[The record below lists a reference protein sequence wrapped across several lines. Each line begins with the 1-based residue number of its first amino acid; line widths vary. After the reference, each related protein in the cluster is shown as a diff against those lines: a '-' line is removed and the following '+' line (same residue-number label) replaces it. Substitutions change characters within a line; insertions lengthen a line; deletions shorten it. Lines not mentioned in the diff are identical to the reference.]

1 MFGVQTWVF
10 ISTMENYM
18 PISYIND
25 FIFCPR
31 SIYNHQMYQNRDEI
45 LYQGEK
51 QTEGKAAHQ
60 KIDQKEYS
68 DKKNILQ
75 NFEVYSSHYQLFG
88 KIDVYD
94 IDKGLLTER
103 KNNIKNIYDGFVFQL
118 YAQYFGLIEMGYKVE
133 RMALYD
139 FSKNKMYPID
149 LPIDNL
155 VMLQKFE
162 TTLEAIRRFSLLKKG
177 FVANKQKCEKCIYNL
192 LCDASLC

>member
-1 MFGVQTWVF
+1 MVVQTWVF

-31 SIYNHQMYQNRDEI
+31 SIYNHQMYQNRDEL

-51 QTEGKAAHQ
+51 QTEGKGAHQ

-68 DKKNILQ
+68 DKRNILQ

-88 KIDVYD
+88 KIDVFD

-103 KNNIKNIYDGFVFQL
+103 KNNIKTIYDGYVFQL
-118 YAQYFGLIEMGYKVE
+118 YAQYFGLTEMGYKVE
-133 RMALYD
+133 KLALYD
-139 FSKNKMYPID
+139 FSKNKMYPIE

-155 VMLQKFE
+155 AMLQKFE
-162 TTLEAIRRFSLLKKG
+162 TTLEPEF
-177 FVANKQKCEKCIYNL
+177 
-192 LCDASLC
+192 D

>member
-1 MFGVQTWVF
+1 
-10 ISTMENYM
+10 M

-68 DKKNILQ
+68 DKKNVLQ

-88 KIDVYD
+88 KIDVFD

-103 KNNIKNIYDGFVFQL
+103 KNNIKTIYDGFVFQL

-133 RMALYD
+133 RIALYD
-139 FSKNKMYPID
+139 FSKNKMYLID

-162 TTLEAIRRFSLLKKG
+162 TTLKTISRFSLLKKG
-177 FVANKQKCEKCIYNL
+177 FVANKHKCGKCIYNL
-192 LCDASLC
+192 LCDAAVC

>member
-1 MFGVQTWVF
+1 LVVQTWVF

-45 LYQGEK
+45 IYQGVK
-51 QTEGKAAHQ
+51 QTEGKAAHE

-68 DKKNILQ
+68 DKKNVLQ
-75 NFEVYSSHYQLFG
+75 NFEVYSSYYQLFG
-88 KIDVYD
+88 KIDVFD

-118 YAQYFGLIEMGYKVE
+118 YAQYFALIEMGYKVE
-133 RMALYD
+133 KMALYD
-139 FSKNKMYPID
+139 FSKNKMYPIE

-155 VMLQKFE
+155 AMLQKFE
-162 TTLEAIRRFSLLKKG
+162 TTLEAISRFSLLRKG
-177 FVANKQKCEKCIYNL
+177 FVANKHKCEKCIYNF
-192 LCDASLC
+192 LCDAAVC